1 MHKLKLVGVQKIYK
15 DKEAVKKISYRFT
28 NGVYGL
34 LGEQVDNQTMQ
45 PNWVVGLGW
54 SHAMFILAIVEK

>member
-1 MHKLKLVGVQKIYK
+1 MYYRKIKDYK
-15 DKEAVKKISYRFT
+15 KERECIDFIINSANVH
-28 NGVYGL
+28 GL